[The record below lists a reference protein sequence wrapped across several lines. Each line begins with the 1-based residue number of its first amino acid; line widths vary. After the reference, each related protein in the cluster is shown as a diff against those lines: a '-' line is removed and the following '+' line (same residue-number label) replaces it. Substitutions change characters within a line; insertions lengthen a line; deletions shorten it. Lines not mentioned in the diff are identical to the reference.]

1 VTFIDTKG
9 SRPRLTLALLCVA
22 QFVDVL
28 GVTIVITALPSIQRG
43 LGFPEQDLHWVVSIY
58 ALSFG
63 GFIMLTG
70 RAADLYGRRR
80 MFMAGLI
87 LFACASLAAGLAKTP
102 VFLVIA
108 RAAQGLG
115 AAVVVPAALSI
126 LTTTFSES
134 TVRSRALGVWTAAGA
149 GGGAAGFFLGGLITG
164 TLDWRWVFLIN
175 VPVAAV
181 GTALA
186 PMLLSES
193 RAAAATRRL
202 DFGGG
207 VTATAGFLALIYGF
221 TRVQDAG
228 IRSPFAWGSLVAGIL
243 LLMSFAF
250 IERRA
255 KDPLVPSGVFR
266 SRNLVG
272 ANLVAFLITGV
283 TSPAAVLGTLYL
295 QRVREYSPTAAG
307 LTYMPGSLLVVVGS
321 LVGARLIVKSGARLT
336 MVSGLG
342 LIVASLLLMSFIS
355 VGGGLAFLIAGIA
368 LSGFGLG
375 CASVASTSAG
385 TSTGRDED
393 QGLVSGLLN
402 TAAQLGTAIGIAL
415 LVTVATTRTAALSGG
430 GEPAA
435 SSLVGGFHLAFYVAA
450 ALAAAG
456 AVGASLLVPRRSHRD
471 SRTGQASDAEV
482 ASPR

>member
-1 VTFIDTKG
+1 M
-9 SRPRLTLALLCVA
+9 TLALLCVA

-43 LGFPEQDLHWVVSIY
+43 LSFPGQDLHWVVSIY
-58 ALSFG
+58 ALFFG

-80 MFMAGLI
+80 MFMGGLV
-87 LFACASLAAGLAKTP
+87 LFACASLAAGLANAP
-102 VFLVIA
+102 AFLVIA

-126 LTTTFSES
+126 LTTTFSEGAA
-134 TVRSRALGVWTAAGA
+134 RSRALGIWTAAGA

-175 VPVAAV
+175 VPVAAIGAV
-181 GTALA
+181 LA
-186 PMLLSES
+186 PMLLRES

-202 DFGGG
+202 DLGGG
-207 VTATAGFLALIYGF
+207 VTATAAFLALIYGF

-228 IRSPFAWGSLVAGIL
+228 IGSSFAWGSLVLGIL
-243 LLMSFAF
+243 LLLSFAF
-250 IERRA
+250 IEQRA
-255 KDPLVPSGVFR
+255 EDPLLPSGVFR

-272 ANLVAFLITGV
+272 ANIVAFLITGL
-283 TSPAAVLGTLYL
+283 TSPAAVIGTLYL

-307 LTYMPGSLLVVVGS
+307 LTYMPSSLLVVVGS
-321 LVGARLIVKSGARLT
+321 LVGARLIVKSGARFT
-336 MVSGLG
+336 MVSGVVAVG
-342 LIVASLLLMSFIS
+342 VSLILMASIS
-355 VGGGLAFLIAGIA
+355 VGEGLGFLVAGIA

-375 CASVASTSAG
+375 CASVASTAAG
-385 TSTGRDED
+385 TSTASDED

-415 LVTVATTRTAALSGG
+415 LVTVATARTTDLSGS
-430 GEPAA
+430 GEATA
-435 SSLVGGFHLAFYVAA
+435 SSLVGGFHLAFHVAA
-450 ALAAAG
+450 GIAAAG
-456 AVGASLLVPRRSHRD
+456 AVIAIVLVPKRSP
-471 SRTGQASDAEV
+471 SAARTDRGVPPSA
-482 ASPR
+482 